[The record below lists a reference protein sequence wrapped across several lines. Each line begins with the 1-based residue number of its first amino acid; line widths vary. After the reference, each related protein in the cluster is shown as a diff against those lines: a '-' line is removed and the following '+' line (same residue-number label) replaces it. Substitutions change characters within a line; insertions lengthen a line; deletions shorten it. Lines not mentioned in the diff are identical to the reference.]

1 MASVRV
7 RNTICWMLEIRKLQ
21 TLQTSSHE
29 ETSLRDPNLPE
40 FGDNMGVAW
49 HYGIIKRWHPLL
61 HRFLPLLSVQ
71 VLIEMNR
78 ASRNS
83 QQRCRDLP
91 SHTRRRALQG
101 RPSDPDSDIT
111 GNLTV
116 QLSLP
121 VVALW
126 DLRLASPYSNFQNEN
141 MTFSVQKQFL
151 LSTSVLHPLD
161 R

>member
-1 MASVRV
+1 M
-7 RNTICWMLEIRKLQ
+7 Q
-21 TLQTSSHE
+21 
-29 ETSLRDPNLPE
+29 
-40 FGDNMGVAW
+40 
-49 HYGIIKRWHPLL
+49 RWHALL
-61 HRFLPLLSVQ
+61 HCLLPLLSVQ

-141 MTFSVQKQFL
+141 MTFSVQKQFF
-151 LSTSVLHPLD
+151 LSTCVLHPLD
-161 R
+161 RCFEAFEAATKVAKWQATKEVTSGA